1 MLGKMLAE
9 SGGAERIADTL
20 VARLGPRRVHW
31 AMMLIACLVGI
42 PLGILSGIYLSE
54 YGGRRPLG
62 RTIRLLTDVLTEF
75 PSIVVGIFVY
85 LAVVLVTGTF
95 SALAGALALSIIMM
109 PIVTRTTEESLA
121 LVPNDLREA
130 SIGLGL
136 SKWRT
141 TLFVTLPAGR
151 SGIVTGAMLAVAR
164 VMGETAPL
172 LLTVLGSS
180 FWFSGLDR
188 PTAALPLTVYTY
200 ATSPFPDWKEKAWGA
215 ALVLLLIVLSLNV
228 AVKYMT
234 RSDRRIRS

>member
-1 MLGKMLAE
+1 MSDMKNGDRE
-9 SGGAERIADTL
+9 PR
-20 VARLGPRRVHW
+20 GPE
-31 AMMLIACLVGI
+31 GQ
-42 PLGILSGIYLSE
+42 E
-54 YGGRRPLG
+54 GRRG
-62 RTIRLLTDVLTEF
+62 R
-75 PSIVVGIFVY
+75 S
-85 LAVVLVTGTF
+85 
-95 SALAGALALSIIMM
+95 
-109 PIVTRTTEESLA
+109 
-121 LVPNDLREA
+121 LREA